1 MHSGASNNVV
11 AVYACVCDASLCP
24 GTDSHKSLL
33 DYMYMVSE
41 KSDPTSTM
49 HVHIVSA
56 CTYMYVHVHIVSTYI
71 YVHVH
76 VSV

>member
-1 MHSGASNNVV
+1 MLWLYMH
-11 AVYACVCDASLCP
+11 VYAMHLCAQAQ
-24 GTDSHKSLL
+24 TRINLIKLL